1 MKHNLLRSVHIPSYA
16 RGKVFRKGG
25 HILYI
30 QGGTARSLSLHT
42 PPPPTKYCYRESE
55 SLNPYVPFSL
65 HPASSS
71 PDPQGVRSS
80 RHIRAG
86 ISRIQAQV
94 GRHWHVP
101 PPPHTPTLGGAFRRP
116 QAPSATYQRRPTHLS
131 GPSPASCTF
140 IGGTYIRVIP
150 GLSYLISALVVSR
163 LGLTIFLLGM
173 FDM

>member
-1 MKHNLLRSVHIPSYA
+1 MYIYRLTREK
-16 RGKVFRKGG
+16 KVFRKGG
-25 HILYI
+25 HILYTGRYCTI
-30 QGGTARSLSLHT
+30 FIPAYN
-42 PPPPTKYCYRESE
+42 PPPLTKYCYRESE

-65 HPASSS
+65 PPASSS

-94 GRHWHVP
+94 GRHWHLP

-140 IGGTYIRVIP
+140 IGDTYIRVIP

-163 LGLTIFLLGM
+163 HGLTIFHLGI